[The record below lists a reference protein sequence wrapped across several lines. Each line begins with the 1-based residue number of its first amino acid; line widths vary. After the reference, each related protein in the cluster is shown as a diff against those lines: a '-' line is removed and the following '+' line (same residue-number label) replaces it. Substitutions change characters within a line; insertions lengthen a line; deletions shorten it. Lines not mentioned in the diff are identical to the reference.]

1 MISSKTIRL
10 NNIGRF
16 IYFNRNY
23 NHLIRDHTLIYLS
36 SIIYEIW
43 IVTCTEGRGIYK
55 IIFLTLLVYCRIL
68 ALSTCIRTIYYYYIL
83 YIS

>member
-1 MISSKTIRL
+1 MISSKTIRH

-16 IYFNRNY
+16 INFNTKN

-36 SIIYEIW
+36 SIIYEKW
-43 IVTCTEGRGIYK
+43 INTCTKGRRIYK
-55 IIFLTLLVYCRIL
+55 IIFLTLLAYCRIL
-68 ALSTCIRTIYYYYIL
+68 ALSTSIRTIYYYYLL